1 MFPFSDLSGGQDGS
15 VVLWEFNH
23 QLPISTPRS
32 PGTFAKV
39 TRVAFN
45 QQGNKFGV
53 ADTDG
58 NLSLWQVLA
67 GHSKPYFVSV
77 EQFVL
82 ASKTYHAF
90 VL

>member
-1 MFPFSDLSGGQDGS
+1 MFYIFYSDLSGGQDGS

-67 GHSKPYFVSV
+67 GHSQPYFVNIFSITI
-77 EQFVL
+77 L
-82 ASKTYHAF
+82 Y
-90 VL
+90 LN